1 MGEQASTMAHCRLS
15 LLILLVSL
23 VQISQSRK
31 TAETGGGAG
40 GEGGGTCQ
48 EVYITI
54 YQQGVTDKIGL
65 DYGQAEDDGVTMIS
79 SLLAEYGCTNATAEG
94 HEPYFENTCD
104 DDDDYDTCA
113 KVETSWNCLVEPTA
127 WAAFSAGAFTLNS
140 PVGDDCAPE
149 PKCGGPVG
157 AQTCSYTP
165 LPSASVFPTA
175 LKISE
180 WGSVHGMRDEGGLLP
195 EVLRCA
201 FVLDRMGLCYHT
213 TNRNHNI
220 RDPVHRECSD
230 VGSLDC
236 ASSCAHIAGAG
247 YANVR
252 IMAASPPTH

>member
-1 MGEQASTMAHCRLS
+1 MGEQASTMAQCRLS

-79 SLLAEYGCTNATAEG
+79 SLLAGYGCTNATAEG

-113 KVETSWNCLVEPTA
+113 KVETSWDCRILPTA

-175 LKISE
+175 LNIVVNGDRCTACGMKEDYCPKYYDVHSCSIE
-180 WGSVHGMRDEGGLLP
+180 WDYVTTQPTETTIFEIKYTVNAATSVRWTAQAAVLTLLVLAMRMFE
-195 EVLRCA
+195 
-201 FVLDRMGLCYHT
+201 
-213 TNRNHNI
+213 
-220 RDPVHRECSD
+220 
-230 VGSLDC
+230 
-236 ASSCAHIAGAG
+236 
-247 YANVR
+247 
-252 IMAASPPTH
+252 

>member
-1 MGEQASTMAHCRLS
+1 MGEQASTMAQCRLS

-79 SLLAEYGCTNATAEG
+79 SLLAGYGCTNATAEG

-104 DDDDYDTCA
+104 DDDDYD
-113 KVETSWNCLVEPTA
+113 
-127 WAAFSAGAFTLNS
+127 
-140 PVGDDCAPE
+140 
-149 PKCGGPVG
+149 
-157 AQTCSYTP
+157 
-165 LPSASVFPTA
+165 
-175 LKISE
+175 I
-180 WGSVHGMRDEGGLLP
+180 
-195 EVLRCA
+195 
-201 FVLDRMGLCYHT
+201 LDRMGLCYHT

-252 IMAASPPTH
+252 IMAASHPTH